1 LTFLQVRAC
10 KSGNMSTSEA
20 VESRLDLYLSLVSRW
35 APRLD
40 LVAPRDLS
48 RFRAR
53 HIDDCLRLLPL
64 SDAVVP
70 GAAVDIG
77 SGAGLPGIVLAMAR
91 PGRPWR
97 LLEPRSKR
105 AGFLEEVVRELGL
118 DNVEVRP
125 VTAEDAA
132 RDRVLRRAH
141 VLAVARAV
149 APPDRSFEL
158 LAPLTAPGGTA
169 AVFAGKTAEI
179 PPGAKEW
186 GRGIFIRVAPEG
198 TS

>member
-1 LTFLQVRAC
+1 MATPE
-10 KSGNMSTSEA
+10 GM
-20 VESRLDLYLSLVSRW
+20 ESRLDLYLSLISRW
-35 APRLD
+35 ASRLD
-40 LVAPRDLS
+40 LVAPSDLG
-48 RFRAR
+48 RFRQR

-64 SDAVVP
+64 SDAIVP
-70 GAAVDIG
+70 GAAVDVG
-77 SGAGLPGIVLAMAR
+77 SGAGLPGIVLAVAR
-91 PGRPWR
+91 PGRVWR

-118 DNVEVRP
+118 SNVEVHP
-125 VTAEDAA
+125 ITAERAA
-132 RDRVLRRAH
+132 RDRSLRHAH

-186 GRGIFIRVAPEG
+186 GPGIFIRVAPEEKA
-198 TS
+198 